1 MKEKEFKLIIDREKQ
16 EKDVQQYF
24 SKHLELLV
32 DLVNYGSNLVPRVF
46 DSSSR
51 KLEDIIVILVLLK
64 QVISMADAVEV
75 LISKGAVTQA
85 NLQARAAFEASLYI
99 DWIPKE
105 DKEKKAKYYYVS
117 NLRGQRL
124 WSLRFQT
131 GTKEKEIFAK
141 QLHEI
146 EDHFKPD
153 DLSTL
158 EKQAGEE
165 LIKIDSFLN
174 RPNWAKINNEFE
186 QRKTKRTGEEVYWFR
201 LLGINSIRQ
210 LADKVERLGEYN
222 LFYSRGSEVIHA
234 VSYKDHVQF
243 IKKGVVFEP
252 IRQLRDIQFVL
263 RFITI
268 TVITT
273 YISILKQYRYG
284 ELTSFIRKYLN
295 DWREAF
301 LNIPT
306 VSYTQN
312 LRRLGLS

>member
-16 EKDVQQYF
+16 EKDVQQHF

-46 DSSSR
+46 DSSNK

-64 QVISMADAVEV
+64 QVISMTDAVEV
-75 LISKGAVTQA
+75 LVSKGAVTQA

-99 DWIPKE
+99 DWISKG

-124 WSLRFQT
+124 WALRFQI

-141 QLHEI
+141 QLKDLEEHL
-146 EDHFKPD
+146 KPD
-153 DLSTL
+153 DLSNL

-165 LIKIDSFLN
+165 LVRIESFLN
-174 RPNWAKINNEFE
+174 KPNWANINNEFE
-186 QRKTKRTGEEVYWFR
+186 QKKNKKTSAEVYWYR
-201 LLGINSIRQ
+201 LFGINSIRQ
-210 LADKVERLGEYN
+210 LAEKVERLGEYN
-222 LFYSRGSEVIHA
+222 LFYSRGSEVTHA
-234 VSYKDHVQF
+234 VSYRDHVQF
-243 IKKGVVFEP
+243 LKKGVVFEP

-284 ELTSFIRKYLN
+284 ELTSFIRKYRN
-295 DWREAF
+295 DWRETF

-306 VSYTQN
+306 VSYTQDI
-312 LRRLGLS
+312 RRFGLS